1 MEDEYIEWAEH
12 EENISIIQ
20 VFDNDDYLFC
30 Q

>member
-1 MEDEYIEWAEH
+1 MENEHIEWAEH
-12 EENISIIQ
+12 EENISINY